1 MTLAARL
8 HHFNDFAE
16 HAARLLVAPLL
27 LVTRVYVAWQFLK
40 SGGLK
45 IADWETTLFLFDE
58 EYRVPLV
65 SPMLAAVGG
74 TFGGLVFPVL
84 LILGLLTRYAAAG
97 LFAVNIIAVVSYAHV
112 LLGDGFEAA
121 LGQHYLW
128 GLMLLVMLVF
138 GPGRL
143 SVDAW
148 LKASGGKSR

>member
-74 TFGGLVFPVL
+74 TFGELVFPVL
-84 LILGLLTRYAAAG
+84 LVLGLFGRLAAIG
-97 LFAVNIIAVVSYAHV
+97 LSVVNGVAVLAYAHV
-112 LLGDGFEAA
+112 LLQDGFEASSPTA
-121 LGQHYLW
+121 VLY
-128 GLMLLVMLVF
+128 
-138 GPGRL
+138 R
-143 SVDAW
+143 
-148 LKASGGKSR
+148 